1 MSEDH
6 FGVRCN
12 AEKVLQHLICSET
25 LSKNNP
31 CGLFISRDILSEN
44 LMDIRNAFP
53 EPFFSH
59 RYAVKANPIKQII
72 RIAKEHGF
80 GCECASIG
88 EVHNALHAGM
98 EMADVW
104 FISLSLYVDRLRLS
118 PEVGIRPLFLL

>member
-1 MSEDH
+1 MEQP

-12 AEKVLQHLICSET
+12 TENVLQHLLREGII
-25 LSKNNP
+25 SKDNP

-44 LMDIRNAFP
+44 LLEIRKAFP

-72 RIAKEHGF
+72 RIAKECGF

-88 EVHNALHAGM
+88 EVHNALSAGM
-98 EMADVW
+98 DISDVG
-104 FISLSLYVDRLRLS
+104 FLFALYHR
-118 PEVGIRPLFLL
+118 

>member
-1 MSEDH
+1 MEQP

-12 AEKVLQHLICSET
+12 TENVLQNLLREGII
-25 LSKNNP
+25 SKDNP

-44 LMDIRNAFP
+44 LLEIRKAFP

-72 RIAKEHGF
+72 RIAKECGF

-88 EVHNALHAGM
+88 EVHNALSAGM
-98 EMADVW
+98 NISDVG
-104 FISLSLYVDRLRLS
+104 FLFALYH
-118 PEVGIRPLFLL
+118 I